1 MSEWTETARGALEE
15 YCARSRAALA
25 GTGADAGEVI
35 EDLRRHV
42 EEELRRANLSVVTE
56 EDVRRI
62 LARVGE
68 PQAAREHRRSP
79 DIAKAPS
86 ADQSTADKVRP
97 GWIVFVLGVVMPVAT
112 LFFELFS
119 GMSAGVLFDPLPTW
133 LHVAL
138 VALVPASNYF
148 VWRAARQK
156 DARHTRL
163 LGWSNGVALGI
174 ALYYAILYLP
184 FTPIAGVG
192 VIFYGLGLIPLTPL
206 ITVAVTPWLRSVYR
220 ERTGRESFPG
230 AWGGFAAG
238 FGLLVLLQLPTALTH
253 YGLAKATNE
262 ADSVRHHGI
271 RVLRAFGDDEML
283 LRACYRSL
291 IREADFDLVANVA
304 GGKRW
309 INPEEAR
316 EIYYRVT
323 GRPFNSV
330 PAPSLYTRFGRW
342 SDLDNEF
349 TWDDALGGE
358 AVAGRVKGLSMLS
371 SRVDALAEPDAAL
384 TYCEW
389 TMEFKNVS
397 SQAREA
403 RAQIALPP
411 GGVVSR
417 LTLWVNGEEREAAF
431 GGRAQVRQAYQSV
444 AVVQRRDPVLVTTCG
459 PDRVLMQCFPVP
471 ADGGV
476 MKVRVGITAPLVLES
491 PERGRFF
498 WPRFLERNFR
508 IGDEFKHALWI
519 ESPLPLSSSDPAA
532 TALRSSTNTFSVRLS
547 PSEISLFN
555 SPAHVVVQRSAVAE
569 TVITAAGENGRV
581 IRQTIR
587 AATANPP
594 GRVVFVFDGSTG
606 LQAHAADIAA
616 GLGNL
621 PPGTEVAALVA
632 EREGV
637 TVLLPAQKATAAVI
651 EDLRQRLRR
660 VNFAGGQD
668 NLPALEAGWDLAAAS
683 ENGVLIWIHAP
694 QPVLLS
700 SGDGLRQRFERSA
713 TPPRF
718 LELPV
723 AAGPD
728 RIVEKL
734 DGLPVDHV
742 PRLGALRDDLSGLI
756 AQLTGKQARFKFVRE
771 QVSAESDAMSGK
783 AASKHVER
791 LWARDEV
798 RRLTRS
804 RQREEATKL
813 AAKEQ
818 LVTPVTGAVVLET
831 MQQFAQHGLTPVD
844 ASTVPAVPEPG
855 TWALIGL
862 GLGAFAVRRWL
873 RRRQPRES

>member
-1 MSEWTETARGALEE
+1 MSEWTETARRALED

-25 GTGADAGEVI
+25 GTGADAGEVS

-42 EEELRRANLSVVTE
+42 EEELRHANLSVVTE
-56 EDVRRI
+56 EDVRRV

-68 PQAAREHRRSP
+68 PQAAHETQSSP
-79 DIAKAPS
+79 DNANHTSAPR
-86 ADQSTADKVRP
+86 TAPVTVRP
-97 GWIVFVLGVVMPVAT
+97 GWIVFVLGVVLPAVTM
-112 LFFELFS
+112 FFELIS
-119 GMSAGVLFDPLPTW
+119 GISAGVLFDPMPGW
-133 LHVAL
+133 LHVIL
-138 VALVPASNYF
+138 VSLVPTANF
-148 VWRAARQK
+148 LVWRAARQK
-156 DARHTRL
+156 DPRHARI
-163 LGWSNGVALGI
+163 LGWLNGVALGI
-174 ALYYAILYLP
+174 AAFYALLYLP
-184 FTPIAGVG
+184 FSPFAAIGL
-192 VIFYGLGLIPLTPL
+192 IWFGLGLIPLTPL
-206 ITVAVTPWLRSVYR
+206 IAVVVTPWLRAVYR
-220 ERTGRESFPG
+220 ERTACARIPG
-230 AWGGFAAG
+230 AWGGFVAG
-238 FGLLVLLQLPTALTH
+238 FGLLGLLQLPMALTH
-253 YGLAKATNE
+253 YGLAKATDEVE
-262 ADSVRHHGI
+262 AVRHRGI
-271 RVLRAFGDDEML
+271 RVLRTFGDEEML

-291 IREADFDLVANVA
+291 IREADFDLVAQLA

-316 EIYYRVT
+316 EVYYRVT

-330 PAPSLYTRFGRW
+330 PAPSLYTRLGRW
-342 SDLDNEF
+342 TELENEF

-358 AVAGRVKGLSMLS
+358 AVAGRVKGLSLLS
-371 SRVDALAEPDAAL
+371 SRMDAITEPDAAL

-471 ADGGV
+471 ADGGL
-476 MKVRVGITAPLVLES
+476 MKVRVGITAPLALES
-491 PERGRFF
+491 PARGRFV

-519 ESPLPLSSSDPAA
+519 ESPMPLTSSDPTA
-532 TALRSSTNTFSVRLS
+532 TTLRSSTNTFSVRLS
-547 PSEISLFN
+547 LPEIGLFN
-555 SPAHVVVQRSAVAE
+555 SPAHVVVQRSAEAE
-569 TVITAAGENGRV
+569 TVVTAADENRRA

-587 AATANPP
+587 AATVNPP
-594 GRVVFVFDGSTG
+594 GRVVFVFDGSAG
-606 LQAHAADIAA
+606 LRAHVADIAA
-616 GLGNL
+616 GLGDL
-621 PPGTEVAALVA
+621 PAETEVAALVA
-632 EREGV
+632 AREDV
-637 TVLLPAQKATAAVI
+637 TVLLPAQKASAAVMD
-651 EDLRQRLRR
+651 EVRQRLRR
-660 VNFAGGQD
+660 VSFAGGQD

-683 ENGVLIWIHAP
+683 ENGLLIWIHAP

-700 SGDGLRQRFERSA
+700 NGDGLQQRFERSV

-723 AAGPD
+723 ATGPD

-742 PRLGALRDDLSGLI
+742 PRLGALPDDLAELT
-756 AQLTGKQARFKFVRE
+756 AQLAGKQARFTFVRE
-771 QVSAESDAMSGK
+771 QVPAATGTVSGTT
-783 AASKHVER
+783 ASKHVER

-798 RRLTRS
+798 HRLTKK

-844 ASTVPAVPEPG
+844 ASTVPVVPEPG
-855 TWALIGL
+855 TWALL
-862 GLGAFAVRRWL
+862 GLGFTVMGFNLWRQ
-873 RRRQPRES
+873 RRRKL